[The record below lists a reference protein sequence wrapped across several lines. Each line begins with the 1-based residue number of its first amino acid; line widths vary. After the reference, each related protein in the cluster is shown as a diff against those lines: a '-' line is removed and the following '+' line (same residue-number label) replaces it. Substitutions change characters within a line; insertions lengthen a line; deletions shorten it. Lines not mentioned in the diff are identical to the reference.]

1 MNKNKTRKEQRRKK
15 SDLKSWPYCLE
26 QLSNHYFSDTQL
38 VDLSW
43 FDEDQIQRYLKE
55 ELNERETEILRLKA
69 GERKSFEEIAR
80 TYSIS
85 RERVRQI
92 LVKALRKFATR
103 VKKEIGG
110 TRPKQQKNFEDI

>member
-1 MNKNKTRKEQRRKK
+1 MNKNKTRKEQLRKK
-15 SDLKSWPYCLE
+15 TDLETWPNCLE

-69 GERKSFEEIAR
+69 GERKSFEEIGR
-80 TYSIS
+80 IYSIS

-92 LVKALRKFATR
+92 LVKALRKFAIR
-103 VKKEIGG
+103 VKKEMGE
-110 TRPKQQKNFEDI
+110 TQSKQ